1 MFLTTNITLVNN
13 FFQIF
18 QTYFMWKAVYVVIL
32 IAVGPKTS
40 KFYSTGAYMV
50 VQTSQIIWIEN
61 GNP

>member
-50 VQTSQIIWIEN
+50 VQTSQII
-61 GNP
+61 